1 MTRVKRKT
9 HENGT
14 KATGQYFLKSGQF
27 AYTGRRDKKTNFRS
41 IWINR
46 INGISPLKKKLSYSQ
61 FISKLKTNNILL
73 NRKMLAQL
81 TVRDSPIFLM
91 LNQI

>member
-9 HENGT
+9 NQNKT
-14 KATGQYFLKSGQF
+14 KATGQYLLKSGQF
-27 AYTGRRDKKTNFRS
+27 AYIGRRDKKINFRS

-46 INGISPLKKKLSYSQ
+46 INGISKTLPYNQ
-61 FISKLKTNNILL
+61 FISHLKSNRILL

-81 TVRDSPIFLM
+81 TIRDEPAFLT

>member
-9 HENGT
+9 NQYKT
-14 KATGQYFLKSGQF
+14 KSTGQYLLKSGQF
-27 AYTGRRDKKTNFRS
+27 AYNGRRDKKINFRT

-46 INGISPLKKKLSYSQ
+46 INGVSKNLPYSK
-61 FISKLKTNNILL
+61 FISNLKENKILL

-81 TVRDSPIFLM
+81 TVRDEPAFNV

>member
-9 HENGT
+9 NQT
-14 KATGQYFLKSGQF
+14 KTKSTGQYLLKSGQF
-27 AYTGRRDKKTNFRS
+27 AYTGRRDKKTNFRT

-46 INGISPLKKKLSYSQ
+46 INGISKKMPYNQ
-61 FISKLKTNNILL
+61 FICNLKTNKILL

-81 TVRDSPIFLM
+81 TIRDQPAFLV
-91 LNQI
+91 LNQV

>member
-9 HENGT
+9 NQNKT
-14 KATGQYFLKSGQF
+14 KATGQYLLKSGQF
-27 AYTGRRDKKTNFRS
+27 AYTGRRDKKINFRT

-46 INGISPLKKKLSYSQ
+46 INSISKKLPYNQ
-61 FISKLKTNNILL
+61 FIFHLKTNKILL

-81 TVRDSPIFLM
+81 TIRDEPAFLT